1 MCGGRPCGRQVVR
14 ALQAWDVVVNP
25 HAGAGRGARL
35 ADEVARQLPRARVV
49 TLPAS
54 SDLTQALREATA
66 GPRCWPSTRRL
77 GRRRVYTEAGSA
89 GLRVSLPDGPAA
101 LASGG
106 ETGPGSAELRF
117 GTARRAL
124 TVYRPTVRRLL

>member
-1 MCGGRPCGRQVVR
+1 M
-14 ALQAWDVVVNP
+14 
-25 HAGAGRGARL
+25 
-35 ADEVARQLPRARVV
+35 V
-49 TLPAS
+49 TLPAG
-54 SDLTQALREATA
+54 SDLAQALREATA
-66 GPRCWPSTRRL
+66 GPRCGRRRRRL
-77 GRRRVYTEAGSA
+77 GRRRVYTQAGWA

-124 TVYRPTVRRLL
+124 TVYRPAVRRLL